1 MSLSKK
7 DMELIASLIDG
18 KLNANNTT
26 TTTTTTKQEKKNPV
40 KKGVQHKKSEIPS
53 LISKMSKQETIDIF
67 GDMTANPKETPYLCS
82 LENFFET
89 YNIQLETRVRNGKE
103 ITDKPF
109 LSRQLR
115 HSIIMKQLNGES
127 KKLFDTVKKNCIGFL
142 QEKISKIPEN
152 ATIPQ
157 QKQKEYNLAEIQR
170 WNNETFKPQK

>member
-18 KLNANNTT
+18 KLSKAEVP
-26 TTTTTTKQEKKNPV
+26 TTTTKQQEKKTPA
-40 KKGVQHKKSEIPS
+40 KKGVKHKKSEIPS
-53 LISKMSKQETIDIF
+53 LISKMTKQESVEIF
-67 GDMTANPKETPYLCS
+67 GDMTVNPKETPYLCS

-115 HSIIMKQLNGES
+115 HSIIMKQLDGET
-127 KKLFDTVKKNCIGFL
+127 KKTFDTVKKNCIEFL

-170 WNNETFKPQK
+170 WNNETFKTKK